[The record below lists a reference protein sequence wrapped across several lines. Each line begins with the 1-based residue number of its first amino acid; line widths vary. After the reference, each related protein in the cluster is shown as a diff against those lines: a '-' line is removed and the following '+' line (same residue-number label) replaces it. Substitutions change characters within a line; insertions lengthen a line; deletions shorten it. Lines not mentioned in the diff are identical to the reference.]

1 MKKTVKI
8 LLYSILVII
17 IGGFVFLY
25 IYYHT
30 YSPERDDIDIVNENL
45 VYYQET
51 YDESRNAFL
60 TGVADVRKKFKNVKT
75 TEFQVISDIDSNL
88 IMDLCYIP
96 PQQDTNRLFVLISGT
111 HGIEGYA
118 GSAIQQMFMK
128 EFLDSEIV
136 KDMGVLLIHSF
147 NPFGQKYYR
156 KATEFNVDLNRNCG
170 IGISLFENKNPGY
183 GDLYD
188 LLCPSGVVNKNSLR
202 NQFFYLVAI
211 WNILKESMAT
221 LREAATIGQY
231 DYPEGFFYGGD
242 DFTPQTAALKTLFP
256 EIFEPYDLI
265 FAIDLHT
272 GYGEWAKLHLFPNPE
287 KNVEIKSL
295 IESLFEGHHIDWGD
309 SEDFYT
315 IVGDLSGL
323 IKQVKPD
330 AFTLCMPFEFG
341 TLNSQETIG
350 SLQSVHRMILENQ
363 GYNNGFKNQ
372 KSERKVLDDFREMYY
387 PNSEAWRSE
396 VIRQSREMLESCLS
410 RYLVMEIGSDK

>member
-1 MKKTVKI
+1 MKKILKI

-25 IYYHT
+25 VYYHT
-30 YSPERDDIDIVNENL
+30 YSPERDDVDIVNENL

-60 TGVADVRKKFKNVKT
+60 TGVADAKRRFRNVKT
-75 TEFQVISDIDSNL
+75 SEFQVPSDIDSNL
-88 IMDLCYIP
+88 IMDFCYIP

-128 EFLDSEIV
+128 ELLDSEIV

-170 IGISLFENKNPGY
+170 TDNSLFEHKNPGY

-221 LREAATIGQY
+221 LRQAALQGQY
-231 DYPEGFFYGGD
+231 EFPEGFYYGGN
-242 DFTPQTAALKTLFP
+242 DFTPQTAALQSFLP
-256 EIFEPYDLI
+256 EIFEPYGLI

-272 GYGEWAKLHLFPNPE
+272 AYGEWANLHLFPNPE
-287 KNVEIKSL
+287 KDEEIKSL
-295 IESLFEGHHIDWGD
+295 TESLFEGYHIDWGD
-309 SEDFYT
+309 SDDFYT
-315 IVGDLSGL
+315 IVGDLSGF
-323 IKQVKPD
+323 IKLVNPD
-330 AFTLCMPFEFG
+330 AITLCMPFEFG

-363 GYNNGFKNQ
+363 GFNYGYKNQ
-372 KSERKVLDDFREMYY
+372 KSERKVLNDFREMYY
-387 PNSEAWRSE
+387 PSSEAWRSE
-396 VIRQSREMLESCLS
+396 VIRQSREMLEFCLD
-410 RYLVMEIGSDK
+410 RYLDMQVVHNK